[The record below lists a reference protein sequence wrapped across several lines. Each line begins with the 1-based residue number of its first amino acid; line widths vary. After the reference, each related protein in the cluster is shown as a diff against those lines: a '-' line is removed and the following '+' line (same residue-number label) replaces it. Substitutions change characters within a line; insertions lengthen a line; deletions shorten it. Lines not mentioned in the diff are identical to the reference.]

1 MKNTKNKQANGFG
14 NFQTKQIRKMVVKPL
29 TQLIT
34 EKTNSLHKTSRECF
48 EEIKKVEQM
57 IEIIARQMGRDLMEH
72 K

>member
-1 MKNTKNKQANGFG
+1 
-14 NFQTKQIRKMVVKPL
+14 MVVKPL